1 MLHDELY
8 IYNMIT
14 LQVIEF
20 CRSSEDISCDYDYLS
35 DIDKSK
41 LSNIDFISDFDFE
54 DENQNYTLYL
64 LITLNEIEK
73 YKKLLNDN
81 LIPYICTE
89 ISQDVIK
96 NNINL
101 ERILHIY
108 VDFINEERYY
118 NFIKDVSKWIEDNL
132 DIDIILDMI
141 SENGI
146 KSLRS
151 IDKEFLSRINE

>member
-1 MLHDELY
+1 MV
-8 IYNMIT
+8 T

-20 CRSSEDISCDYDYLS
+20 CRSSEDISCDYEYLS

-41 LSNIDFISDFDFE
+41 LFNIDFVSDFDFE
-54 DENQNYTLYL
+54 DENQNYTFYL
-64 LITLNEIEK
+64 LITINEIEK
-73 YKKLLNDN
+73 YKKILNDN
-81 LIPYICTE
+81 LIPYICTD

-101 ERILHIY
+101 ERILYSY
-108 VDFINEERYY
+108 VNFLNEENYY
-118 NFIKDVSKWIEDNL
+118 HFIKDVNKWIEDNL

-146 KSLRS
+146 RSLRQ
-151 IDKEFLSRINE
+151 IDKEFLNRIKNESD